1 MSLSPSVSVEGAARL
16 ALSGAW
22 TLAQSAALDPAARAI
37 EAEGGASKSLAL
49 DLAAVEAMDTAGALL
64 INRARARLQEHGVT
78 VSVNGAQADHAILL
92 AATPFVPEPP
102 PPPREPFV
110 VHMLADVGVSS
121 SVAVED
127 LLKGVGFLGRL
138 TLTFAGLIA
147 RPGRWRPTSI
157 VYHLEKYSWRS
168 APIIMLINF
177 LVGGIVA
184 QQGLFQLARFGAPQY
199 VVDLIGVLVLRE
211 LGVLLTSI
219 MIAGRCGSA
228 ITAEIGSMKMN
239 EEIDALR
246 VMALDP
252 METLVAPRVLAL
264 VVALPILT
272 FLADMSAI
280 LGGLLVAAV
289 YGGVTP
295 DVFIARLQ
303 GAIGLNT
310 FLVGLIKAPVM
321 ALVIG
326 LIATGEGFAVWGSAE
341 SLGLKVTESVVK
353 SIFMVIV
360 VDGIFAMLF
369 AAVRY

>member
-1 MSLSPSVSVEGAARL
+1 MSESPSVSVEGAARL
-16 ALSGAW
+16 ALSGVW
-22 TLAQSAALDPAARAI
+22 TLAQSAGLDAASREI
-37 EAEGGASKSLAL
+37 EAEGGAAKTLEL
-49 DLAAVEAMDTAGALL
+49 DLAGVEGLDTAGALL
-64 INRARARLQEHGVT
+64 INRARARLHDSGVA
-78 VSVNGAQADHAILL
+78 VELAGVKHDHATLL
-92 AATPFVPEPP
+92 GATPFVAEPP
-102 PPPREPFV
+102 PPPAEPFIRHV
-110 VHMLADVGVSS
+110 LGDVGRSS
-121 SVAVED
+121 STAVAD
-127 LLKGVGFLGRL
+127 LAKGVGFLGRL
-138 TLTFAGLIA
+138 TVTFVGLIA

-168 APIIMLINF
+168 APIVMLINF

-184 QQGLFQLARFGAPQY
+184 QQGIFQLSKFGAPQF

-228 ITAEIGSMKMN
+228 ITAEIGAMKMR

-264 VVALPILT
+264 VMAMPILT

-280 LGGLLVAAV
+280 LGGLLVASV

-295 DVFIARLQ
+295 DVFLARLQ

-326 LIATGEGFAVWGSAE
+326 LIATGEGFAVQGSAE
-341 SLGLKVTESVVK
+341 SLGTKVTESVVK

-360 VDGIFAMLF
+360 ADGIFAMLF